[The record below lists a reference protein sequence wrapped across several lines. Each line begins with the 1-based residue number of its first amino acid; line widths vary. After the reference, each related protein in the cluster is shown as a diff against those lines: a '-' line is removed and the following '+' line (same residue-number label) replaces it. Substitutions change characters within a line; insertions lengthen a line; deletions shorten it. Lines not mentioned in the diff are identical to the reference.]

1 MGRNC
6 GYLALVAGIA
16 GGAEVVVIP
25 EIDSQPEDIV
35 ADLGRAYERGHAHA
49 IAVVAEG
56 AHYNADALAHYFSEH
71 STELEFE
78 LRITKLG
85 HVERGGPPGAFDRL
99 LATQLGAAAFD
110 HVARRQYG
118 VLVGI
123 IGGKL
128 ASTPLPTVITNK
140 KEVDSELITLARV
153 LAI

>member
-1 MGRNC
+1 
-6 GYLALVAGIA
+6 
-16 GGAEVVVIP
+16 
-25 EIDSQPEDIV
+25 
-35 ADLGRAYERGHAHA
+35 
-49 IAVVAEG
+49 
-56 AHYNADALAHYFSEH
+56 
-71 STELEFE
+71 
-78 LRITKLG
+78 
-85 HVERGGPPGAFDRL
+85 L

-128 ASTPLPTVITNK
+128 ASTPLRTVITNK